1 VTLRA
6 DSGGREGQ
14 PVIRQ
19 ATGGGPRG
27 CDVVVVIDAGGSSTR
42 ARAMR
47 QGAVVYE
54 GSGGPGNPL
63 TADSRTVRASYRR
76 ALTGCPAPGKVAA
89 CVSGTGNAAQREQIA
104 DLLAG
109 RFPGADIQVVPDYIA
124 AFLAAP
130 RGTDACIVAG
140 TGSVVC
146 SRAADGS
153 YRVSGGRG
161 WILGDHGSAARLGR
175 AALEH
180 FVSNPADVPASFAA
194 AIGEIFGD
202 SDYRSVVRAVQTA
215 RNPAPLLARAAPLL
229 TAAAQAQRPWAT
241 EQLDAEMMALAATAA
256 RHIEQHIHGTPEVH
270 IALCG
275 GVWASQIARSS
286 LSWEIERAGGC
297 RVIVARSL
305 SDPIEGAVRLAG
317 SVCQ

>member
-1 VTLRA
+1 
-6 DSGGREGQ
+6 
-14 PVIRQ
+14 
-19 ATGGGPRG
+19 
-27 CDVVVVIDAGGSSTR
+27 
-42 ARAMR
+42 MW

-63 TADSRTVRASYRR
+63 TADSQTVRASYRR
-76 ALTGCPAPGKVAA
+76 ALTGCPAAARVAA
-89 CVSGTGNAAQREQIA
+89 GVSGTGSQAQREQIA

-109 RFPGADIQVVPDYIA
+109 RFPGADIRVVPDYIA

-146 SRAADGS
+146 SRAPDGS

-180 FVSNPADVPASFAA
+180 FVSQPANVSSSFAA
-194 AIGEIFGD
+194 AVHEIFGD
-202 SDYRSVVRAVQTA
+202 NDWRSVVRAMQTA

-229 TAAAQAQRPWAT
+229 TAAAETQQRWAT

-256 RHIEQHIHGTPEVH
+256 RHIEQHMPGTAEVH
-270 IALCG
+270 VALCG

-286 LSWEIERAGGC
+286 LTSAIDRASS
-297 RVIVARSL
+297 RQVIVTRSL

-317 SVCQ
+317 SIRR

>member
-1 VTLRA
+1 MTGAISRA
-6 DSGGREGQ
+6 GGQNDSM
-14 PVIRQ
+14 PSL
-19 ATGGGPRG
+19 AP
-27 CDVVVVIDAGGSSTR
+27 CDVAVGIDAGGSRTR
-42 ARAMR
+42 ARATR

-63 TADSRTVRASYRR
+63 TADSETVRASYSA
-76 ALTGCPAPGKVAA
+76 ALAGCPTAATVAA
-89 CVSGTGNAAQREQIA
+89 CVSGARGQAQREQIA
-104 DLLAG
+104 GLLAG
-109 RFPGADIQVVPDYIA
+109 RFPGADIQVAPDYVA

-146 SRAADGS
+146 SRAADGG

-180 FVSNPADVPASFAA
+180 FVNHPAAVPASFTA

-202 SDYRSVVRAVQTA
+202 SDWRSVVRAVQTA

-229 TAAAQAQRPWAT
+229 TAAAQTRQPWAT
-241 EQLDAEMMALAATAA
+241 ELLDAEMTALAATAA
-256 RHIEQHIHGTPEVH
+256 RHIEQHIHGAPEVRL
-270 IALCG
+270 ALCG

-286 LSWEIERAGGC
+286 LTSALTRASGC
-297 RVIVARSL
+297 RVIVTRSL

-317 SVCQ
+317 SIPR

>member
-1 VTLRA
+1 MPSLA
-6 DSGGREGQ
+6 
-14 PVIRQ
+14 P
-19 ATGGGPRG
+19 
-27 CDVVVVIDAGGSSTR
+27 CDVVVGIDAGGSRTR
-42 ARAMR
+42 VRATR

-63 TADSRTVRASYRR
+63 TADAETVHASYRA
-76 ALTGCPAPGKVAA
+76 ALAGCPAAATVAA
-89 CVSGTGNAAQREQIA
+89 CVSGTRGQAQREQIA
-104 DLLAG
+104 GLLAG
-109 RFPGADIQVVPDYIA
+109 RFPGADIQVAPDYVA

-130 RGTDACIVAG
+130 AGTDACIVAG

-180 FVSNPADVPASFAA
+180 FVNHPATVPASFAA

-202 SDYRSVVRAVQTA
+202 SDWRSVVRAVQTA

-229 TAAAQAQRPWAT
+229 TASAQTRQPWAT
-241 EQLDAEMMALAATAA
+241 ELLDAEMTALAATGA
-256 RHIEQHIHGTPEVH
+256 RHIEQHIHGAPEVH
-270 IALCG
+270 VALCG
-275 GVWASQIARSS
+275 GVWASQIALSS
-286 LSWEIERAGGC
+286 LTSALTRASRC
-297 RVIVARSL
+297 QVTVTRSL

-317 SVCQ
+317 SIPR